1 MGIPNP
7 SVNSP
12 VQLKKPKKTVKEMKL
27 ESKATVIWRRYK
39 KNKLAV
45 GGLIFFT
52 LVCLMAIFAPFLTPY
67 RPDVYDI
74 LDSFLPP
81 GKDPFTGKMHIMG
94 TDSMGGDVWTRIVF
108 GARISLSVALLA
120 MVCTVTVGVIYGS
133 IAGFFGG
140 WVDNIMMRIVDA
152 IQSIPTFFLLL
163 IVAAIITPSLWS
175 TVLVLSVFGWTGM
188 ARIVR
193 GEILSLKKRDYV
205 EAARATGEKNASTI
219 FYHVL
224 PNAIAPITVI
234 ATLDIAGNIIAESA
248 LSFLGLGIQ
257 PPTPSWGNM
266 LTSAQE
272 LTTVMD
278 YMWIILFPGAFIILT
293 VLAVNFI
300 GDGLRDALD
309 PRMKE

>member
-7 SVNSP
+7 TINSSVKI
-12 VQLKKPKKTVKEMKL
+12 QTGKEMKI
-27 ESKATVIWRRYK
+27 ESKATVIWRRYR

-45 GGLIFFT
+45 VGLFFFT
-52 LVCLMAIFAPFLTPY
+52 LICLMAIFAPFLTPY
-67 RPDVYDI
+67 RPDVYEI

-81 GKDPFTGKMHIMG
+81 GENPYTGKMHIMG

-120 MVCTVTVGVIYGS
+120 MVCTVSVGVIYGS
-133 IAGFFGG
+133 IAGYFGG
-140 WVDNIMMRIVDA
+140 WVDNLMMRIVDA

-205 EAARATGEKNASTI
+205 EAAKATGEKKASTI

-278 YMWIILFPGAFIILT
+278 YMWIIIFPGAFIILT

>member
-12 VQLKKPKKTVKEMKL
+12 VQLKTPKTAEKDLKI
-27 ESKATVIWRRYK
+27 ESKASVIWRRYK

-45 GGLIFFT
+45 IGLIVFSIMCF
-52 LVCLMAIFAPFLTPY
+52 LAIFAPLLTPY
-67 RPDVYDI
+67 KPDVYDI
-74 LDSFLPP
+74 LDQFLPP
-81 GKDPFTGKMHIMG
+81 GEDPFTGKFHLMG

-120 MVCTVTVGVIYGS
+120 CICTVSVGIVYGAIS
-133 IAGFFGG
+133 GYFGG
-140 WVDNIMMRIVDA
+140 WIDNIMMRIVDA

-193 GEILSLKKRDYV
+193 GEILSLKKRDFV
-205 EAARATGEKNASTI
+205 EAARATGEKKASTI

-234 ATLDIAGNIIAESA
+234 ATLDIAANILAEAS

-278 YMWIILFPGAFIILT
+278 YVWVIIFPGSFIILT

>member
-7 SVNSP
+7 SVNNSP
-12 VQLKKPKKTVKEMKL
+12 IKVKAEKDMKI
-27 ESKATVIWRRYK
+27 ESKSAVIWRRFK
-39 KNKLAV
+39 KNKLALV
-45 GGLIFFT
+45 GLIFFT

-81 GKDPFTGKMHIMG
+81 GEDPYSGKWHLMG
-94 TDSMGGDVWTRIVF
+94 TDSMGGDIWTRIVF

-120 MVCTVTVGVIYGS
+120 MVCTVSVGVIYGS
-133 IAGFFGG
+133 IAGYFGG
-140 WVDNIMMRIVDA
+140 WVDNLMMRIVDA

-205 EAARATGEKNASTI
+205 EAAKATGEKKAATI

-272 LTTVMD
+272 LTTVVD

>member
-1 MGIPNP
+1 MGVPNP
-7 SVNSP
+7 SVS
-12 VQLKKPKKTVKEMKL
+12 LKPAAPKIDRDVKIEKKSTV
-27 ESKATVIWRRYK
+27 VWRRFR

-45 GGLIFFT
+45 VGLSFFI
-52 LVCLMAIFAPFLTPY
+52 LVCLMAIFAPMLTKY

-74 LDSFLPP
+74 MDGFMPP
-81 GKDPFTGKMHIMG
+81 SKKYIMG
-94 TDSMGGDVWTRIVF
+94 TDSMGGDIWTRIVF

-120 MVCTVTVGVIYGS
+120 MVCTVSVGIIYGAVS
-133 IAGFFGG
+133 GFFGG

-193 GEILSLKKRDYV
+193 GEILSLKKRDFV
-205 EAARATGEKNASTI
+205 EAAIATGETKASTI

-234 ATLDIAGNIIAESA
+234 ATLDIANNILAESS

-278 YMWIILFPGAFIILT
+278 YLWIVIFPGSFIVLT

>member
-7 SVNSP
+7 TVNNSP
-12 VQLKKPKKTVKEMKL
+12 VKVKTEKEMKI
-27 ESKATVIWRRYK
+27 ESKSAVIWRRFK
-39 KNKLAV
+39 KNKLALV
-45 GGLIFFT
+45 GLIFFT
-52 LVCLMAIFAPFLTPY
+52 IVCLMAIFAPFLTPY

-81 GKDPFTGKMHIMG
+81 GEDPYTGKMHIMG
-94 TDSMGGDVWTRIVF
+94 TDSMGGDIWTRIVF

-120 MVCTVTVGVIYGS
+120 MVCTVSVGVIYGS
-133 IAGFFGG
+133 IAGYFGG
-140 WVDNIMMRIVDA
+140 WVDNLMMRIVDA

-205 EAARATGEKNASTI
+205 EAAKATGEKKAATI

-272 LTTVMD
+272 LTTVVD

>member
-7 SVNSP
+7 SVNRQ
-12 VQLKKPKKTVKEMKL
+12 VQLTAKKLTGNEYKI
-27 ESKATVIWRRYK
+27 ESKTSVIWRRYR

-45 GGLIFFT
+45 VGLVVFAIM
-52 LVCLMAIFAPFLTPY
+52 CLLAIFAPFLTPY

-74 LDSFLPP
+74 LDSFYPP
-81 GKDPFTGKMHIMG
+81 GTNAETGKFHLMG

-120 MVCTVTVGVIYGS
+120 MVCTVSVGIVYGAIS
-133 IAGFFGG
+133 GYFGG
-140 WVDNIMMRIVDA
+140 WIDNIMMRIVDA

-193 GEILSLKKRDYV
+193 GEILTLKKRDFI
-205 EAARATGEKNASTI
+205 EAARATGEKKSATI

-234 ATLDIAGNIIAESA
+234 ATLDIASNILAESS

-278 YMWIILFPGAFIILT
+278 YVWVVIFPGLFIILT

-309 PRMKE
+309 PKMKD

>member
-7 SVNSP
+7 TINSSVK
-12 VQLKKPKKTVKEMKL
+12 LKTEKEMKI
-27 ESKATVIWRRYK
+27 ESKASVIWRRFR

-45 GGLIFFT
+45 VGLVFFT
-52 LVCLMAIFAPFLTPY
+52 LICLMAIFAPFLTPY

-74 LDSFLPP
+74 LDSFMPP
-81 GKDPFTGKMHIMG
+81 GENPYTGKMHIMG
-94 TDSMGGDVWTRIVF
+94 TDSMGGDIWTRIVF

-120 MVCTVTVGVIYGS
+120 MVCTVSVGVIYGS
-133 IAGFFGG
+133 IAGYFGG
-140 WVDNIMMRIVDA
+140 WVDNLMMRIVDA

-205 EAARATGEKNASTI
+205 EAAKATGEKKASTI

-278 YMWIILFPGAFIILT
+278 YMWIIIFPGAFIILT

>member
-1 MGIPNP
+1 MGVPNP
-7 SVNSP
+7 SVS
-12 VQLKKPKKTVKEMKL
+12 LKPATPKIDRDVKIEKKSTV
-27 ESKATVIWRRYK
+27 VWRRFR

-45 GGLIFFT
+45 VGLSFFI
-52 LVCLMAIFAPFLTPY
+52 LVCLMAIFAPMLTKY

-74 LDSFLPP
+74 MDGFMPP
-81 GKDPFTGKMHIMG
+81 SKKYIMG
-94 TDSMGGDVWTRIVF
+94 TDSMGGDIWTRIVF

-120 MVCTVTVGVIYGS
+120 MVCTVSVGIIYGAVS
-133 IAGFFGG
+133 GFFGG

-193 GEILSLKKRDYV
+193 GEILSLKKRDFV
-205 EAARATGEKNASTI
+205 EAAIATGETKASTI

-234 ATLDIAGNIIAESA
+234 ATLDIANNILAESS

-278 YMWIILFPGAFIILT
+278 YLWIVIFPGSFIVLT

>member
-1 MGIPNP
+1 MGVPNP
-7 SVNSP
+7 SLS
-12 VQLKKPKKTVKEMKL
+12 LKPAKSNTDRDVKIERKSTV
-27 ESKATVIWRRYK
+27 VWRRFR

-45 GGLIFFT
+45 AGLAFFI
-52 LVCLMAIFAPFLTPY
+52 LVCLMAIFAPMLTVY
-67 RPDVYDI
+67 RPDVYEVFDNY
-74 LDSFLPP
+74 LPP
-81 GKDPFTGKMHIMG
+81 SKKYIMG
-94 TDSMGGDVWTRIVF
+94 TDSMGGDIWTRIVF

-120 MVCTVTVGVIYGS
+120 MICTVSVGIIYGAVS
-133 IAGFFGG
+133 GFFGG
-140 WVDNIMMRIVDA
+140 WVDNVMMRIVDA

-193 GEILSLKKRDYV
+193 GEILSLKKRDFV
-205 EAARATGEKNASTI
+205 EAAIATGETKGATI
-219 FYHVL
+219 LHHVL

-234 ATLDIAGNIIAESA
+234 ATLDIANNILAESS

-278 YMWIILFPGAFIILT
+278 YLWIVIFPGAFIVLT

>member
-7 SVNSP
+7 AVNRQGQIKTP
-12 VQLKKPKKTVKEMKL
+12 NTTEKDLKIETK
-27 ESKATVIWRRYK
+27 SAVIWRRFK

-45 GGLIFFT
+45 VGLVVFSFMCF
-52 LVCLMAIFAPFLTPY
+52 LAIFAPLLTPY

-74 LDSFLPP
+74 MDSFLPP
-81 GKDPFTGKMHIMG
+81 STSHIMG

-120 MVCTVTVGVIYGS
+120 MVCTVSVGIVYGAVS
-133 IAGFFGG
+133 GYFGG
-140 WVDNIMMRIVDA
+140 MVDNIMMRIVDA

-205 EAARATGEKNASTI
+205 EAAIATGEKQSSTI

-234 ATLDIAGNIIAESA
+234 ATLDIAANILAESS

-278 YMWIILFPGAFIILT
+278 YVWIVIFPGSFIILT